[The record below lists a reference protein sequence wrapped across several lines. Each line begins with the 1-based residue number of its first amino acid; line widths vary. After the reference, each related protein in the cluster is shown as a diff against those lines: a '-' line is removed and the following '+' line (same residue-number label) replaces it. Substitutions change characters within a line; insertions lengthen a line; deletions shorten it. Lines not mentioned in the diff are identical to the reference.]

1 MNKRQITVA
10 VVDDDPSVLGSTREL
25 LNAKGFITELFASA
39 EAFLASG
46 VIPQVDCLLLDIQLA
61 GASGIELRHHLEA
74 CGSKLPVIL
83 MTGLDDETLHRQA
96 IEAGCVALL
105 HKPFPARQLIDAIEK
120 AVP

>member
-10 VVDDDPSVLGSTREL
+10 VVDDDPSMLGSTREL

-46 VIPQVDCLLLDIQLA
+46 VIPRVDCLLLDIQLT

-74 CGSKLPVIL
+74 CGSTLPVIL

>member
-1 MNKRQITVA
+1 
-10 VVDDDPSVLGSTREL
+10 
-25 LNAKGFITELFASA
+25 
-39 EAFLASG
+39 
-46 VIPQVDCLLLDIQLA
+46 
-61 GASGIELRHHLEA
+61 
-74 CGSKLPVIL
+74 